1 MTFLLYLGWI
11 LIAIGIFF
19 IATSIIGLLRMK
31 NIYTKIHAVSLSDSF
46 GIPISLLGFALIQDN
61 IISLIKIFAIWI
73 FFFLLNP
80 TNSHSLISA
89 AWQQHNKQR
98 K

>member
-1 MTFLLYLGWI
+1 MLYLGWI

-31 NIYTKIHAVSLSDSF
+31 NIYTKMHAVSVSDSF
-46 GIPISLLGFALIQDN
+46 GIPICLIGFALIQDN
-61 IISLIKIFAIWI
+61 FVSMIKIFAIVI
-73 FFFLLNP
+73 FFFILSP

-89 AWQQHNKQR
+89 VWQNNNKQR